1 MMTMA
6 MMAMM
11 AMTATWQ
18 EGRHLQGKRE
28 VPAHKQPA
36 PPKPRSLQGSP
47 SSRRVNAK
55 RSQ

>member
-47 SSRRVNAK
+47 SRRRVNAK
-55 RSQ
+55 KSQ